1 MLFKTLAIGLIVS
14 GALQAQLL
22 QKPSPLRE
30 PKGSRP
36 DKPATELHSRPLIR
50 TRAEFDQ
57 LQRTYYAG
65 TRYAI
70 PHILFV
76 IDRTAQHRVYF
87 VNAQKFRFHK
97 DFLYA
102 EGLAPAGAKLDK
114 QLYFDSERRFVIGTV
129 AWQPDRKS
137 VV

>member
-1 MLFKTLAIGLIVS
+1 MLK
-14 GALQAQLL
+14 ALVFATAFGTALDAQLN

-36 DKPATELHSRPLIR
+36 DKPATEIFSLPQIK
-50 TRAEFDQ
+50 TRADFDL

-76 IDRTAQHRVYF
+76 IDRSSQHKVYF

-102 EGLAPAGAKLDK
+102 EGFLPVCCLNILVKWLW
-114 QLYFDSERRFVIGTV
+114 SEKPVRYAI
-129 AWQPDRKS
+129 S
-137 VV
+137 VSE